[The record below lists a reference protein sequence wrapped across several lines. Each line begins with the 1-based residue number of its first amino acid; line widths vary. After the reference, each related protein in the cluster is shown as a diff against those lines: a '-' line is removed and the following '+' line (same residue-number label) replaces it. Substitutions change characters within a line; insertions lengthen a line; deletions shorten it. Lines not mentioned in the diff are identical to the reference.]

1 MEDIEEIKRR
11 KLLEL
16 QKRLEEERAKEQE
29 RIQQEI
35 QKKAILR
42 QILTSEARTRLN
54 TIRMA
59 KPELAEQVE
68 NLLIQ
73 LALAGKIG
81 RIDDAQLKKIL
92 AKIAENRRE
101 IRIRR
106 I

>member
-16 QKRLEEERAKEQE
+16 QKKLEEERAKEQE

-73 LALAGKIG
+73 LALSGKIG
-81 RIDDAQLKKIL
+81 RINDSQLKKIL